1 MSTSDKT
8 QSPTKF
14 SPQWTIFLTWL
25 LDTIRKGPAKCGPK
39 IVCASFGSHVLCMYI
54 YIARSAPSTGS
65 LWPMASVAQKT
76 MATFGHC
83 GIWTYDLP
91 PDFNWGKKWMEWSV
105 KSLPFW
111 ELVGGLVSI
120 FDSHLNGMM
129 VPNYFDVAKT

>member
-1 MSTSDKT
+1 
-8 QSPTKF
+8 
-14 SPQWTIFLTWL
+14 
-25 LDTIRKGPAKCGPK
+25 
-39 IVCASFGSHVLCMYI
+39 MY
-54 YIARSAPSTGS
+54 AAPSTGS

-105 KSLPFW
+105 NSLPFW

-129 VPNYFDVAKT
+129 VPNYFDGVKT

>member
-1 MSTSDKT
+1 MY
-8 QSPTKF
+8 
-14 SPQWTIFLTWL
+14 
-25 LDTIRKGPAKCGPK
+25 
-39 IVCASFGSHVLCMYI
+39 VYI

-120 FDSHLNGMM
+120 FDSHLNGMI